1 MSISEELAPRLAP
14 GVRLKFDPAR
24 DSWVVLAPERVILP
38 DDTAL
43 EVLRRC
49 DGATSLGA
57 IIDALAAEYDA
68 PRATIAADVQTLL
81 GELTQNGILRI

>member
-1 MSISEELAPRLAP
+1 MSISEELAPRLAA
-14 GVRLKFDPAR
+14 GVRLKVDPAR

-57 IIDALAAEYDA
+57 IIDALAADYDA
-68 PRATIAADVQTLL
+68 PRATIAADVQMLL
-81 GELTQNGILRI
+81 GELAQNGILRI